1 MNIHGLTIKKIQL
14 MKLIKTP
21 ATKWLNVLVACNM
34 LLVVAPSDL
43 IAQQKEVKA
52 FRYVKAQ
59 LPHQENNVI
68 KTAWPSIA
76 CWFWMDKEFSSE
88 GYKQFIDLY
97 EQHSNVGLI
106 TASLRFPGELT
117 DPAVYQKIK
126 KAAEYSRS
134 KGMGMVMD
142 LDVRLAREKF
152 KLTYPDELQ
161 EILLL
166 KEFQLKENE
175 SASINVKSPSFDD
188 HYTYGRNPY
197 APLNSKLLRVYAYEK
212 ENGLIKSGSVRDI
225 TEISTTSG
233 DKNELNISVT
243 LKDKKL
249 TACALVAVTLHTPD
263 VFSPHLLSYQRE
275 ILHQYA
281 DAQLAGAAKDEWGFP
296 GRIAPPSNELWYSNA
311 MAKAYQKRRPG
322 HDLLKDML
330 LMAWGEKGKETERS
344 VAINH
349 YMEMNFLRN
358 AEIET
363 DYYHAIKKIFGE
375 SAISATHPTWFPY
388 PDSSEV
394 FKNGLS
400 WWSAKRDL
408 AQTDE
413 ATPYSVRT
421 ALTKKWQSP
430 LWYNM
435 FYSSKL
441 ETYSKDL
448 WIAVLGGGRLNY
460 HPPFPTQLEIIDSS
474 ISLLKDSL
482 LTAESRIQL
491 LNYISSSPVDCRV
504 AVVFGHPS
512 ALNWS
517 TKKGFAD
524 AGVKV
529 TDKLWKK
536 GYYADLIPSSE
547 IVNGS
552 LKIGVNGKIQYGP
565 QQYDA
570 VLYYNPENDHSSVAT
585 FFRKASE
592 AKKTAL
598 FRTGRQTIDF
608 NGNLV
613 DDNKHFPKS
622 MQYGDE
628 NISVNHIISLLK
640 EKNTFIQT
648 PGDMRGMG
656 AFAPSMMPQT
666 QGTLKLIDGTIIMAS
681 GKNDVMG
688 DPIKKSIQI
697 NGKKVSVDAIG
708 IAGIRLNKSGL
719 PEALA
724 FGGLKSFS
732 TGTFKLEL
740 PERMDIV
747 LIKEKGKWRGILA
760 GYTGTIPESLLR
772 ITKNWSYI
780 RSASPMAGN

>member
-1 MNIHGLTIKKIQL
+1 
-14 MKLIKTP
+14 MKLIKNR
-21 ATKWLNVLVACNM
+21 AGKC
-34 LLVVAPSDL
+34 LLVMITVHILLFALVSDL
-43 IAQQKEVKA
+43 MAQQKEAKDLRYADVK
-52 FRYVKAQ
+52 
-59 LPHQENNVI
+59 LPGQENNII

-76 CWFWMDKEFSSE
+76 CWFWMDKEFASG
-88 GYKQFIDLY
+88 GYKKFIDLY
-97 EQHSNVGLI
+97 EKHSNVGLI

-117 DPAVYQKIK
+117 DPAVHQQIK
-126 KAAEYSRS
+126 AAAEYAKS
-134 KGMGMVMD
+134 KGMGLVMD

-152 KLTYPDELQ
+152 KSTYPDELQ

-166 KEFQLKENE
+166 KEFPLKENE
-175 SASINVKSPSFDD
+175 TAVISVKSPSIDD

-197 APLNSKLLRVYAYEK
+197 AALNSKLLRVYAYEK
-212 ENGLIKSGSVRDI
+212 ENGIVKAGTVRDI
-225 TEISTTSG
+225 TKSSTASG
-233 DKNELNISVT
+233 DKNELKVSVEMQN
-243 LKDKKL
+243 KNL

-263 VFSPHLLSYQRE
+263 VFAPHLLSYQRE
-275 ILHQYA
+275 ILNQYA
-281 DAQLAGAAKDEWGFP
+281 DVKLRGAAKDEWGFP
-296 GRIAPPSNELWYSNA
+296 GRITPPSNELWYSSS
-311 MAKAYQKRRPG
+311 MAAIYQKRRPG

-358 AEIET
+358 SEIET
-363 DYYHAIKKIFGE
+363 DFYHATKKIFGNN
-375 SAISATHPTWFPY
+375 AMSATHPTWFPY

-435 FYSSKL
+435 FYSKDL

-460 HPPFPTQLEIIDSS
+460 HPPFPTQLEIINSS
-474 ISLLKDSL
+474 LSMLHGNLM
-482 LTAESRIQL
+482 TAESRIQL
-491 LNYISSSPVDCRV
+491 LNYISASPVDCRV

-517 TKKGFAD
+517 TKKGFGD

-529 TDKLWKK
+529 ADKLWKE

-552 LKIGVNGKIQYGP
+552 LKIAVNGKIQYGP

-570 VLYYNPENDHSSVAT
+570 VLYYNPENDHSSVAS
-585 FFRKASE
+585 FFRRA
-592 AKKTAL
+592 AATNKTAL
-598 FRTGRQTIDF
+598 FRSGRQTMDF
-608 NGNLV
+608 RGNKV
-613 DDNKHFPKS
+613 DDSKYFPKS
-622 MQYGDE
+622 MHYADE
-628 NISVNHIISLLK
+628 NNLVSQLISLLK
-640 EKNTFIQT
+640 AKHTPVQT
-648 PGDMRGMG
+648 PANMRGMG
-656 AFAPSMMPQT
+656 AFAPSMMPPAK
-666 QGTLKLIDGTIIMAS
+666 GTLRLIDGTVIMAA
-681 GKNDVMG
+681 GENDVTG

-697 NGKKVSVDAIG
+697 NGKKVSVDAMG
-708 IAGIRLNKSGL
+708 IAGIRLSKSGH

-732 TGTFKLEL
+732 TGTFKIDL
-740 PERMDIV
+740 PLRMNIV
-747 LIKEKGKWRGILA
+747 LIKEKEKWKGIIQ
-760 GYTGTIPESLLR
+760 GYDGIIPENLLR
-772 ITKNWSYI
+772 ITKNWTRISTVN
-780 RSASPMAGN
+780 PMTKN

>member
-1 MNIHGLTIKKIQL
+1 
-14 MKLIKTP
+14 MKLFKTP
-21 ATKWLNVLVACNM
+21 ACKWLNVLITFNM
-34 LLVVAPSDL
+34 LLLLPGSDL
-43 IAQQKEVKA
+43 IAQRKETQNI
-52 FRYVKAQ
+52 RYAQVQ
-59 LPHQENNVI
+59 LPGQENNLV

-76 CWFWMDKEFSSE
+76 CWFWMNEEFAPG
-88 GYKQFIDLY
+88 GYKRFIDLY
-97 EQHSNVGLI
+97 DKHSNIGLI

-117 DPAVYQKIK
+117 DPTVHQRIK
-126 KAAEYSRS
+126 EAAEYSNS
-134 KGMGMVMD
+134 KGMGLIMD
-142 LDVRLAREKF
+142 LDVRLARDKF
-152 KLTYPDELQ
+152 KSTYPDELQ

-166 KEFQLKENE
+166 KEIQLKENE
-175 SASINVKSPSFDD
+175 STGITVKSPSIDD

-212 ENGLIKSGSVRDI
+212 ENGLIKSGTVRDI
-225 TEISTTSG
+225 TANSTASG
-233 DKNELNISVT
+233 DKNELNVSVN
-243 LKDKKL
+243 LQNKKL
-249 TACALVAVTLHTPD
+249 TACVLVAVTLHTPD
-263 VFSPHLLSYQRE
+263 VFAPHLLAYQRE
-275 ILHQYA
+275 ILRQYA
-281 DAQLAGAAKDEWGFP
+281 DTKLVGAAKDEWGFP
-296 GRIAPPSNELWYSNA
+296 GRIAPPSNELWYSKA
-311 MAKAYQKRRPG
+311 MAKVYQQRRPG

-330 LMAWGEKGKETERS
+330 LMAWGEQGKETERS

-363 DYYHAIKKIFGE
+363 DYYHAIKETFGAK
-375 SAISATHPTWFPY
+375 SISATHPTWFPY

-421 ALTKKWQSP
+421 ALTKKWESP

-435 FYSSKL
+435 FYSAAL

-460 HPPFPTQLEIIDSS
+460 HPPFPTQMEIINSS
-474 ISLLKDSL
+474 ISLLKGNL
-482 LTAESRIQL
+482 MTAESRIQL
-491 LNYISSSPVDCRV
+491 LNYISASPVDCRV

-529 TDKLWKK
+529 TDQLWKS

-552 LKIGVNGKIQYGP
+552 LKIAPNGKIQYGP

-570 VLYYNPENDHSSVAT
+570 VLYYNPENDHSSVAS
-585 FFRKASE
+585 FFRKA
-592 AKKTAL
+592 AAATKTTL
-598 FRTGRQTIDF
+598 FRTGKQTMDF
-608 NGNLV
+608 NGKKI
-613 DDNKHFPKS
+613 DDSKYFPKQ

-628 NISVNHIISLLK
+628 NTSVNRIISLLK
-640 EKNTFIQT
+640 AKNAPIQT
-648 PGDMRGMG
+648 PAAMRGMG

-666 QGTLKLIDGTIIMAS
+666 QGTVKLIDGTVIIAS
-681 GKNDVMG
+681 GEKDVMG

-697 NGKKVSVDAIG
+697 NGKKVNVDAIG

-732 TGTFKLEL
+732 TGRFEIEL
-740 PERMDIV
+740 PERMDIA
-747 LIKEKGKWRGILA
+747 LIKENGIWKGIVQGFS
-760 GYTGTIPESLLR
+760 GTIPKSLLR
-772 ITKNWSYI
+772 ITKNWTYI
-780 RSASPMAGN
+780 SAVNPMPNN

>member
-1 MNIHGLTIKKIQL
+1 

-21 ATKWLNVLVACNM
+21 AVKWFNTFLACNM
-34 LLVVAPSDL
+34 LLFVPPSDL
-43 IAQQKEVKA
+43 IAQQKEA
-52 FRYVKAQ
+52 QHLRYAEVQ
-59 LPHQENNVI
+59 LPRQENNMI
-68 KTAWPSIA
+68 KTAWPSMA
-76 CWFWMDKEFSSE
+76 CWFWMDKEFSPE

-97 EQHSNVGLI
+97 EKHSNVGII

-117 DPAVYQKIK
+117 DPDVYQKIK

-134 KGMGMVMD
+134 KGMGLVMD

-152 KLTYPDELQ
+152 KNSYPDELQ

-175 SASINVKSPSFDD
+175 NANINVKSPSFDD

-212 ENGLIKSGSVRDI
+212 ENGLIKSGTVRDI
-225 TEISTTSG
+225 TESSSASG
-233 DKNELNISVT
+233 DKKELKVSVT
-243 LKDKKL
+243 LKNKNL

-263 VFSPHLLSYQRE
+263 VFAPHLLSYQRE

-296 GRIAPPSNELWYSNA
+296 GRIAPPSNELWYSKA
-311 MAKAYQKRRPG
+311 MAKVYQKRRPG

-363 DYYHAIKKIFGE
+363 DYYHAIKKIFGNN
-375 SAISATHPTWFPY
+375 AMSATHPTWFPY

-400 WWSAKRDL
+400 WWSSKRDL

-435 FYSSKL
+435 FYSKEL
-441 ETYSKDL
+441 GTYSKDL
-448 WIAVLGGGRLNY
+448 WVAVLGGGRLNY

-474 ISLLKDSL
+474 ISLLKDDL

-517 TKKGFAD
+517 TTNGFAD

-529 TDKLWKK
+529 ADKLWKA

-552 LKIGVNGKIQYGP
+552 LKIGLNGKIQYGP

-570 VLYYNPENDHSSVAT
+570 VLYYGPENDHSAVAT
-585 FFRKASE
+585 FFRKSATTN
-592 AKKTAL
+592 KTAL
-598 FRTGRQTIDF
+598 FRTGKQTIDF
-608 NGNLV
+608 NGKKV
-613 DDNKHFPKS
+613 DDSKYFPKT
-622 MQYGDE
+622 MRYGDE
-628 NISVNHIISLLK
+628 NNSVNRIISLLK
-640 EKNTFIQT
+640 AKNTPIQT
-648 PGDMRGMG
+648 PGIMRGMG

-666 QGTLKLIDGTIIMAS
+666 QGILRLIDGTVILAA
-681 GKNDVMG
+681 GENNVMG
-688 DPIKKSIQI
+688 DPIKKIMQI
-697 NGKKVSVDAIG
+697 NGKEVNVDAIG
-708 IAGIRLNKSGL
+708 IAGIRLNKSGT

-740 PERMDIV
+740 PERIDIV
-747 LIKEKGKWRGILA
+747 LLKENDAWRGIVR
-760 GYTGTIPESLLR
+760 GYSGTIPESLLR
-772 ITKNWSYI
+772 ITKNWTHVNSV
-780 RSASPMAGN
+780 SPVASN

>member
-1 MNIHGLTIKKIQL
+1 
-14 MKLIKTP
+14 MKLFKTS
-21 ATKWLNVLVACNM
+21 ACKWLNVLIAGNM
-34 LLVVAPSDL
+34 LLFVPSSDL
-43 IAQQKEVKA
+43 LAQHKEIKDT
-52 FRYVKAQ
+52 RYAQVQ
-59 LPHQENNVI
+59 LPGQENNRM
-68 KTAWPSIA
+68 KTAWPSVA
-76 CWFWMDKEFSSE
+76 CWFWMDEEFAPE
-88 GYKQFIDLY
+88 GYKRFIDLY
-97 EQHSNVGLI
+97 EKHSHVGLI
-106 TASLRFPGELT
+106 TASIRFPGELT
-117 DPAVYQKIK
+117 DPAVHQQIK
-126 KAAEYSRS
+126 KAAEYSHR
-134 KGMGMVMD
+134 KGMGLIMD

-152 KLTYPDELQ
+152 KSTYPDELQ

-166 KEFQLKENE
+166 KEIQLKENE
-175 SASINVKSPSFDD
+175 STGISVKSPAFDD

-212 ENGLIKSGSVRDI
+212 ENGLIKSGTVTDI
-225 TEISTTSG
+225 TGNSTASG
-233 DKNELNISVT
+233 DQHELKISID
-243 LKDKKL
+243 LQGKRL
-249 TACALVAVTLHTPD
+249 TACVLVAVTIHTPD
-263 VFSPHLLSYQRE
+263 VFAPHLLSYQRE

-281 DAQLAGAAKDEWGFP
+281 DTKLAGAAKDEWGFP
-296 GRIAPPSNELWYSNA
+296 GRIAPPSNELWYSAA
-311 MAKAYQKRRPG
+311 MAKVYQKRRPG

-330 LMAWGEKGKETERS
+330 LMAWGEQGKETERS

-363 DYYHAIKKIFGE
+363 DYYQAIKETFG
-375 SAISATHPTWFPY
+375 ATAVSATHPTWFPY

-400 WWSAKRDL
+400 WWRAKRDL

-435 FYSSKL
+435 FYSAEL
-441 ETYSKDL
+441 ATYSKDL
-448 WIAVLGGGRLNY
+448 WVAVLGGGRLNY
-460 HPPFPTQLEIIDSS
+460 HPPFPTPMKIIDSS
-474 ISLLKDSL
+474 IDLLKGRL
-482 LTAESRIQL
+482 MTAESRIQM
-491 LNYISSSPVDCRV
+491 LNYISASPVDCRV

-529 TDKLWKK
+529 TDQLWKS

-547 IVNGS
+547 IVNGA

-570 VLYYNPENDHSSVAT
+570 VLYYGPENDHSSVAS
-585 FFRKASE
+585 FFRKA
-592 AKKTAL
+592 AAATKTAL
-598 FRTGRQTIDF
+598 FRTGRQTMDF
-608 NGNLV
+608 NGNKV
-613 DDNKHFPKS
+613 DDGKYFPKS

-628 NISVNHIISLLK
+628 NNSVNRIISLLK
-640 EKNTFIQT
+640 AKNTPIQT
-648 PGDMRGMG
+648 PAVMRGMG

-666 QGTLKLIDGTIIMAS
+666 HGMVKLIDGTVIIAS
-681 GKNDVMG
+681 GEKEVTG
-688 DPIKKSIQI
+688 DPIQMSIQI
-697 NGKKVSVDAIG
+697 HGKKVNIDAIG

-732 TGTFKLEL
+732 TGTFELEL
-740 PERMDIV
+740 PERMDIALV
-747 LIKEKGKWRGILA
+747 KENGLWKGIMQGSSA
-760 GYTGTIPESLLR
+760 TIPESLLR
-772 ITKNWSYI
+772 ITKNWTYI
-780 RSASPMAGN
+780 PAVASLVVN